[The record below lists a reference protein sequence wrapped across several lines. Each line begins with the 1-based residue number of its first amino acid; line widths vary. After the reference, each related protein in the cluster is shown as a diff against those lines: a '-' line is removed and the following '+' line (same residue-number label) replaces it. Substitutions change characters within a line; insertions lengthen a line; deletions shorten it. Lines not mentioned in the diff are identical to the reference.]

1 MANAAQRRRRRR
13 QAAAVAAPPR
23 EPAKVID
30 IGTGYVRK
38 PKPILDAPV
47 WNLTHAWDVA
57 SVRSALQSLEGG
69 SFLAASQLC
78 DAMDLD
84 DRISGVMDTRVR
96 ALLGLD
102 QEWGD
107 PDDVSESEDPTV
119 QQFRDVFP
127 QIFPRP
133 QLSELL
139 RWGIRIGVGLGELVW
154 FDKAGKYT
162 PTPRLKVWHP
172 QFLTWRWD
180 TRSFWVTTQQAGNV
194 EVTPGDGRWILYT
207 PHGEQRGWMH
217 GLVRPLS
224 LPFLIRQY
232 ANRDSARYSEA
243 YGMPVKQAIVPMGG
257 DLADKERFLQEIAAL
272 ATESTISTP
281 QEDAGP
287 GQASRKFDFK
297 FHELMGKG
305 HEVFTAQVQRANTD
319 IAISILGQNLT
330 SEAGTQGSHGAY
342 AATKVHERVRLDVL
356 EFDAETLAPCLS
368 EQGLR
373 PWSIQNLGAVEPPE
387 FHWITSPPEDQAA
400 KADALDKLADACDK
414 FVTAGMPVNQRKLGE
429 EYGIP
434 LLTPAEEAAQ
444 KAEADAKAQADN
456 EARIAAAAAGAPKP
470 PPGAPA
476 APAVDAA
483 QLHQEIV
490 ELQKLAA
497 APGHAVAAGLQ
508 KIAESLAQKP
518 APRGKRTV
526 TFNRDPA
533 TGATTTAKIEEDE

>member
-1 MANAAQRRRRRR
+1 MADAASNVIYLPTRYQRR
-13 QAAAVAAPPR
+13 
-23 EPAKVID
+23 
-30 IGTGYVRK
+30 

-47 WNLTHAWDVA
+47 WNLTHAWDVS

-107 PDDVSESEDPTV
+107 PDKDAESEDPTV

-133 QLSELL
+133 QLAELL

-172 QFLTWRWD
+172 QFLTFRWD

-243 YGMPVKQAIVPMGG
+243 YGMPVKQAIVPMG
-257 DLADKERFLQEIAAL
+257 AQPEDKTRFLEEIAAL

-281 QEDAGP
+281 QEDGGP
-287 GQASRKFDFK
+287 GQPSRKFDFK
-297 FHELMGKG
+297 FHELVGKG
-305 HEVFTAQVQRANTD
+305 HEVFTAQVARANTD

-330 SEAGTQGSHGAY
+330 TEAGTQGSHGAY
-342 AATKVHERVRLDVL
+342 AASKVHERVRGDVL
-356 EFDAETLAPCLS
+356 EFDAETIAACLR

-373 PWSIQNLGAVEPPE
+373 AWSVANLGAVEPPE
-387 FHWITSPPEDQAA
+387 FHWITDAPEDQGA
-400 KADALDKLADACDK
+400 KTLALSQLGDAFDK
-414 FVTAGMPVNQRKLGE
+414 FDTAQVPIDKRQLAE
-429 EYGIP
+429 TYGLP
-434 LLTPAEEAAQ
+434 LMTPEEEAAL
-444 KAEADAKAQADN
+444 KAEANAKAAADQQAK
-456 EARIAAAAAGAPKP
+456 IAAAAAGAPRP
-470 PPGAPA
+470 PPGPPAAPA
-476 APAVDAA
+476 APTPDPA
-483 QLHQEIV
+483 QLAMDMRLKNIEADHALAMSVVRAATEISAAI
-490 ELQKLAA
+490 KLK
-497 APGHAVAAGLQ
+497 Q
-508 KIAESLAQKP
+508 AQGFREVK
-518 APRGKRTV
+518 
-526 TFNRDPA
+526 FDRDPA
-533 TGATTTAKIEEDE
+533 TGAVVGAKIEGE

>member
-1 MANAAQRRRRRR
+1 MADAASNVVDIGPRLQRR
-13 QAAAVAAPPR
+13 
-23 EPAKVID
+23 
-30 IGTGYVRK
+30 

-47 WNLTHAWDVA
+47 WNLTHAWDVP

-69 SFLAASQLC
+69 SFLAAAQLC

-84 DRISGVMDTRVR
+84 DRIAGVMDTRVR

-107 PDDVSESEDPTV
+107 PDDLSASEDATV

-133 QLSELL
+133 QLAELL

-257 DLADKERFLQEIAAL
+257 TPEDKTRFLEEIAAL
-272 ATESTISTP
+272 ASESTISTP
-281 QEDAGP
+281 QEDGGV
-287 GQASRKFDFK
+287 GQPSRKFDFK
-297 FHELMGKG
+297 FHELLGKG

-319 IAISILGQNLT
+319 IAITILGQNLT
-330 SEAGTQGSHGAY
+330 TEAGTQGSHGAY
-342 AATKVHERVRLDVL
+342 AATKVHDRVRVDVL
-356 EFDAETLAPCLS
+356 EFDAETLGPCLKD
-368 EQGLR
+368 QGLK
-373 PWSIQNLGAVEPPE
+373 PWSVVNLAGVEPPE
-387 FHWITSPPEDQAA
+387 YHWITSPPEDQAA
-400 KADALDKLADACDK
+400 KTLAIDQLADAFDK
-414 FVTAGMPVNQRKLGE
+414 FDTAGVPIDQRQLAE
-429 EYGIP
+429 EYGLP
-434 LLTPAEEAAQ
+434 LLTPEEEAAQ
-444 KAEADAKAQADN
+444 KAEADAKAAADN
-456 EARIAAAAAGAPKP
+456 AAKIAAVAAGAPQAP
-470 PPGAPA
+470 ASAPA
-476 APAVDAA
+476 APAAPAPDPA
-483 QLHQEIV
+483 
-490 ELQKLAA
+490 KLAID
-497 APGHAVAAGLQ
+497 VRL
-508 KIAESLAQKP
+508 
-518 APRGKRTV
+518 
-526 TFNRDPA
+526 
-533 TGATTTAKIEEDE
+533 AKIEADHALAMGVVQAATEIATALKAKPAVGARKVTLERDPVTGVTTGGTIEGE

>member
-1 MANAAQRRRRRR
+1 MADAASN
-13 QAAAVAAPPR
+13 
-23 EPAKVID
+23 VID
-30 IGTGYVRK
+30 AQTRFVRR

-47 WNLTHAWDVA
+47 WNLTHAWDVG

-69 SFLAASQLC
+69 SFLAAAQLC

-107 PDDVSESEDPTV
+107 PDDDAASEDTTV
-119 QQFRDVFP
+119 QAFRDVFP

-133 QLSELL
+133 QLAELL

-172 QFLTWRWD
+172 QFLMWRWD

-217 GLVRPLS
+217 GLVRPLA

-257 DLADKERFLQEIAAL
+257 DLADKERFLTEISAL

-287 GQASRKFDFK
+287 GQVSRKFDFK

-305 HEVFTAQVQRANTD
+305 HEVFTAQVHRANTD

-330 SEAGTQGSHGAY
+330 TEAGTSGSHGAY
-342 AATKVHERVRLDVL
+342 AATKVHDRVRVDVL
-356 EFDAETLAPCLS
+356 EFDAETLGPCLKD
-368 EQGLR
+368 QGLK
-373 PWSIQNLGAVEPPE
+373 PWSVVNLGGVEPPE

-400 KADALDKLADACDK
+400 KTLAIDQLADAFDK
-414 FVTAGMPVNQRKLGE
+414 FETAQVPIDKRQLAE
-429 EYGIP
+429 EYGLP
-434 LLTPAEEAAQ
+434 LLTPEEEAAL
-444 KAEADAKAQADN
+444 KAEADAKARADN
-456 EARIAAAAAGAPKP
+456 AAKIAAAAAGAPKAGP
-470 PPGAPA
+470 PAPA
-476 APAVDAA
+476 APAAPTPDPA
-483 QLHQEIV
+483 QLAMDVRLSKIEADHALAGALV
-490 ELQKLAA
+490 LAA
-497 APGHAVAAGLQ
+497 SEISAAIKLKTPQ
-508 KIAESLAQKP
+508 ASREVK
-518 APRGKRTV
+518 
-526 TFNRDPA
+526 FDRDPT
-533 TGATTTAKIEEDE
+533 TGAVLGAKIEGE